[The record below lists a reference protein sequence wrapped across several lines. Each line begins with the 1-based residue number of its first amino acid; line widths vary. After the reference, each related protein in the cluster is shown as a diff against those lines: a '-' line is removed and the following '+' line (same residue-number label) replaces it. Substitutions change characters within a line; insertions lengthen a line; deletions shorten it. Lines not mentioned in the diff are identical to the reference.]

1 MLELEEDNIIKN
13 IIELLEGNK
22 IQILKLQKCSSEY
35 FLLIGSLIK
44 NISLH
49 NISDKTVI
57 INQTAI
63 SCIIKDLQYQDAM
76 RQKLEHI
83 ETIDDMLLKELKQ
96 RLIGHGGILYSCII
110 PEITSLNIAQLNLI
124 LDEYRLVVDNIQK
137 NLQKLEAHHIEATSV
152 NITKHLELNP
162 LTNTLI
168 MDIIERHTLISRLS
182 LENNHKRKKDI
193 KAVVIKLINHYTMQ
207 SERDVFNQTFE
218 REINNCRDNQFENN
232 QENNIEFF

>member
-1 MLELEEDNIIKN
+1 MLELEEGNIIKI
-13 IIELLEGNK
+13 IIELLDGNK

-44 NISLH
+44 NIPLP
-49 NISDKTVI
+49 NISDKTVVVD
-57 INQTAI
+57 QTVI
-63 SCIIKDLQYQDAM
+63 SCIIKDLQYQDIM

-96 RLIGHGGILYSCII
+96 RTTGNGGIVFSSVI
-110 PEITSLNIAQLNLI
+110 PEITSLNIAQLKLI
-124 LDEYRLVVDNIQK
+124 LDEYKLIIDNIQK
-137 NLQKLEAHHIEATSV
+137 NLQKLEAHQIEATSV
-152 NITKHLELNP
+152 NVSKNLEHNQ

-168 MDIIERHTLISRLS
+168 MDIIERHDLISQLS
-182 LENNHKRKKDI
+182 LKYNFKRKKDV
-193 KAVVIKLINHYTMQ
+193 KGVVLKLINVYTMQ

-218 REINNCRDNQFENN
+218 REINNCQDNQFENN